1 MRMCNVKTKTAV
13 LIPCYNEEVTIK
25 KVITDFQKT
34 MPWAEIYVYDNNST
48 DRTAEIALE
57 CGANLRFEY
66 KQGKG
71 NVVRSMFRD
80 IEADCYIL
88 VDGDDTYPAEDALRL
103 ENAVLSGKADMAI
116 GDRLSST
123 YFEENKRAFHNFGNV
138 LVKKLINFIY
148 KSDVHDIM
156 TGLRAFSYDFVK
168 SFPVMS
174 KGFEIETEMT
184 VFALDNN
191 FKLYET
197 PIDYRD
203 RPSGSESKLNTVKDG
218 TKVLKTIVSLFKN
231 TKPFIFFSI
240 LSAIFMIIA
249 LVLFIPVFIE
259 YLKTGLVPR
268 IPTLIVSIGMMM
280 FSFLTLNSGIT
291 LSVLKRQERQQVE
304 RHLTTV
310 KMINNIRG
318 DNNE

>member
-1 MRMCNVKTKTAV
+1 
-13 LIPCYNEEVTIK
+13 
-25 KVITDFQKT
+25 
-34 MPWAEIYVYDNNST
+34 
-48 DRTAEIALE
+48 
-57 CGANLRFEY
+57 
-66 KQGKG
+66 
-71 NVVRSMFRD
+71 
-80 IEADCYIL
+80 
-88 VDGDDTYPAEDALRL
+88 
-103 ENAVLSGKADMAI
+103 
-116 GDRLSST
+116 
-123 YFEENKRAFHNFGNV
+123 
-138 LVKKLINFIY
+138 
-148 KSDVHDIM
+148 M

-231 TKPFIFFSI
+231 TKPFIFFSM